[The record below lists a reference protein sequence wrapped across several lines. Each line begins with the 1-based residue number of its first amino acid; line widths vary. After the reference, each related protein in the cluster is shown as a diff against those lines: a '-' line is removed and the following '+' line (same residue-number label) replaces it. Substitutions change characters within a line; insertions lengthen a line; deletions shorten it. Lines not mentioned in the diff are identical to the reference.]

1 MTRNLPP
8 AVAAVTVL
16 VVAALALGACGSDG
30 DGSDGGGSDGGRAT
44 LPGSITVDGSVLTV
58 PDLPDTLTIPDLTLP
73 DSITIPEVTRN

>member
-8 AVAAVTVL
+8 AVAALTVL
-16 VVAALALGACGSDG
+16 AVAALTVGACGSDG

-44 LPGSITVDGSVLTV
+44 LPGTITVDGSVLTV

-73 DSITIPEVTRN
+73 DSITIPEITRS